1 MKMFI
6 FSLIG
11 DTDIVYQVMADS
23 KGDAYEMLH
32 YFEPSIPLR
41 ALVNDYICEEVR
53 YKGTIL
59 KHDFTKPIGGIDG
72 NYINDFIHLEY
83 EDFDDRNPAPTDE
96 DEDFEEPEPFDF
108 GDYDNDMDI
117 DEYEGW

>member
-6 FSLIG
+6 FGLIG
-11 DTDIVYQVMADS
+11 DSDIIYQVIAES
-23 KGDAYEMLH
+23 KGDAYEMLR

-41 ALVNDYICEEVR
+41 ALVNDYEVTEVE

-59 KHDFTKPIGGIDG
+59 KHDFTKPIGD
-72 NYINDFIHLEY
+72 NYINDFIHLDY
-83 EDFDDRNPAPTDE
+83 EDFNDFNHTPADE